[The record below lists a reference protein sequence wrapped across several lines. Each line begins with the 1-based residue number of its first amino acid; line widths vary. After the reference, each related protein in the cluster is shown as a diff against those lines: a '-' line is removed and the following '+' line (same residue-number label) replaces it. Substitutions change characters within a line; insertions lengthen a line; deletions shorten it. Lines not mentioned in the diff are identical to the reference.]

1 MIGFVKGSVDK
12 IGNNFCIIDTNGIGY
27 KIFMSGNDLSK
38 IRVEQII
45 KIITYLSVREDALLL
60 YGFLESK
67 THELFI
73 NLISV
78 SGVGAKVALG
88 ILSSINPDSF
98 CIAINNKD
106 VKELVKLPGIGKK
119 TAERLILEL
128 KDKLSVPENI
138 DKVFDN
144 IDNISEIS
152 KNNIE
157 EAKAAL
163 ISLGYSLDEI
173 LKAFKKIENIS
184 DITTENIIK
193 ESFKILARRV

>member
-1 MIGFVKGSVDK
+1 MIGFVKGTVDT
-12 IGNNFCIIDTNGIGY
+12 IENNFCIIDTNGIGY
-27 KIFMSGNDLSK
+27 KIFMSSNDLGK
-38 IRVEQII
+38 IKVEQII
-45 KIITYLSVREDALLL
+45 KIITYLSVREDAILL

-78 SGVGAKVALG
+78 SGVGSKVALG

-106 VKELVKLPGIGKK
+106 VKELVKLPGVGKK

-128 KDKLSVPENI
+128 RDKLYVPENM
-138 DKVFDN
+138 DEKL
-144 IDNISEIS
+144 DNISEIS

-163 ISLGYSLDEI
+163 ISLGYSPSEI
-173 LKAFKKIENIS
+173 IKALKKIENVS